1 MSSVAPVLR
10 DDGPPVR
17 QRFHVLSSGHHHRL
31 YTKRHSRFDGK
42 TAAWYSEIR
51 DLGRFVHLMADAVT
65 GVVSHESVAGRNYD
79 AFYRMTDVSERSSRL
94 YRGDTVMEGFK
105 RKIEQP
111 LSLFAYFPYSIG
123 ACRVA
128 EKALD

>member
-1 MSSVAPVLR
+1 
-10 DDGPPVR
+10 
-17 QRFHVLSSGHHHRL
+17 
-31 YTKRHSRFDGK
+31 
-42 TAAWYSEIR
+42 
-51 DLGRFVHLMADAVT
+51 
-65 GVVSHESVAGRNYD
+65 
-79 AFYRMTDVSERSSRL
+79 MTDVSERSSRL